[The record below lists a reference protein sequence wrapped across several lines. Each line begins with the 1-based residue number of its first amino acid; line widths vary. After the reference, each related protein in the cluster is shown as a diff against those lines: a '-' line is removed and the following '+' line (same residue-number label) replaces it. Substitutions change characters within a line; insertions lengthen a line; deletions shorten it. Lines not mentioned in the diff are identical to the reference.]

1 MDNMSINDMI
11 KVGMGDLKVG
21 KAPGQIITLGL
32 GSCVGITMYDKISKV
47 GGMLHAM
54 LPNSARVLNNSNK
67 AKFVDTG
74 IVELLTALE
83 REGASLNRLEVKLV
97 GGATMFTNIADTASE
112 VLQIGDNNVKA
123 SKEWLAKFGLRI
135 IAEETGANF
144 GRTIVLDL
152 ESGKVRITAVGQEE
166 RYI

>member
-1 MDNMSINDMI
+1 MDSLSINYMI

-32 GSCVGITMYDKISKV
+32 GSCVGITMYDKVAKV

-67 AKFVDTG
+67 SKFVDTG

-97 GGATMFTNIADTASE
+97 GGATMFTNIADTASG

-135 IAEETGANF
+135 LAEETGENF

-152 ESGKVRITAVGQEE
+152 ESGSVRITAIGQQE

>member
-1 MDNMSINDMI
+1 
-11 KVGMGDLKVG
+11 
-21 KAPGQIITLGL
+21 
-32 GSCVGITMYDKISKV
+32 
-47 GGMLHAM
+47 
-54 LPNSARVLNNSNK
+54 
-67 AKFVDTG
+67 
-74 IVELLTALE
+74 
-83 REGASLNRLEVKLV
+83 
-97 GGATMFTNIADTASE
+97 MFTNIADTASE